1 MFTVLAYDMSL
12 FKTSETSKKLLCS
25 DLKLSTVVYIH
36 LILQS
41 LICIRALIWDTVL
54 SPQTDCANFVRLLQP
69 FNKTHVYA
77 CGTGAYHP
85 MCTYIDLGHNVEV
98 NNLTFSSWLF
108 ILPFY
113 IYWQSR
119 IILPFMACDRPTGG
133 MNQTT
138 GHLRAKFKHTA
149 LLIWGMNN
157 TLNNL
162 LGSIDQKPQLTMKTL
177 YRKC

>member
-1 MFTVLAYDMSL
+1 M
-12 FKTSETSKKLLCS
+12 
-25 DLKLSTVVYIH
+25 VYIH

-41 LICIRALIWDTVL
+41 LIWIQAFILHSVL

-85 MCTYIDLGHNVEV
+85 KCTCIDLGHNVEV
-98 NNLTFSSWLF
+98 RKSPCAWYNLTFSNSLF

-113 IYWQSR
+113 IHWQSG

-133 MNQTT
+133 MNRTT
-138 GHLRAKFKHTA
+138 GHLTSKFKRTA
-149 LLIWGMNN
+149 FSVWTPTGMNN
-157 TLNNL
+157 TLSYLLRNIDWDVSANNEGTIYRRL
-162 LGSIDQKPQLTMKTL
+162 RGWHGCLCRLGTGV
-177 YRKC
+177 